1 MNSAILSD
9 RIEQFILGLLQK
21 QSSDELLLKR
31 KDVASQLE
39 CAPSQVTYVINT
51 RFTPNDRFIVESRRG
66 SGGFIRIALRNI
78 PPRALPSYHDSLK
91 IAPKEV
97 EEKKINNKK
106 TNPNSIEAIE
116 KGLDGYFRMLL
127 DYDIVSDK
135 EYRLI
140 CNMTH
145 TMLEFCPESHR
156 KEAAKTMIHRIEWVL
171 KGE

>member
-97 EEKKINNKK
+97 EEKRINFD
-106 TNPNSIEAIE
+106 E
-116 KGLDGYFRMLL
+116 
-127 DYDIVSDK
+127 
-135 EYRLI
+135 
-140 CNMTH
+140 
-145 TMLEFCPESHR
+145 
-156 KEAAKTMIHRIEWVL
+156 
-171 KGE
+171 